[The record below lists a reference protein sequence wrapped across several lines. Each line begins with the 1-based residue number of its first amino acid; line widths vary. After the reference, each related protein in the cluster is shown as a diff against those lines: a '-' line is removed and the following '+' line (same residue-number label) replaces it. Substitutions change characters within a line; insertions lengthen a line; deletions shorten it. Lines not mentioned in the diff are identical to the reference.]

1 MKSYLFI
8 ITTLVLLAS
17 CKEETTNN
25 LIVNG
30 KIEGLRV
37 GTIFLQKIQDSALVS
52 LDSVAIN
59 GTSEFSLSTNIEE
72 PQILYLYLDVK
83 DGSKYDDRLSFFAKD
98 TIMSINSSL
107 SNFERDAVITG
118 SKNQDVLSVFNK
130 NLGQLNKTYLELMK
144 RSVLLQQEDNPS
156 PVAIQELD
164 ADYEKYLR
172 KKIIYAL
179 NYAAVNI
186 KTEVAPYILLQEGF
200 DANPKLLDSIYNLM
214 PKKIQT
220 SLFGKKLSELIKE
233 LKEN

>member
-1 MKSYLFI
+1 
-8 ITTLVLLAS
+8 
-17 CKEETTNN
+17 
-25 LIVNG
+25 
-30 KIEGLRV
+30 
-37 GTIFLQKIQDSALVS
+37 
-52 LDSVAIN
+52 
-59 GTSEFSLSTNIEE
+59 
-72 PQILYLYLDVK
+72 
-83 DGSKYDDRLSFFAKD
+83 
-98 TIMSINSSL
+98 
-107 SNFERDAVITG
+107 
-118 SKNQDVLSVFNK
+118 
-130 NLGQLNKTYLELMK
+130 MK

-220 SLFGKKLSELIKE
+220 SLYGKELSELIKE

>member
-1 MKSYLFI
+1 
-8 ITTLVLLAS
+8 
-17 CKEETTNN
+17 
-25 LIVNG
+25 
-30 KIEGLRV
+30 
-37 GTIFLQKIQDSALVS
+37 
-52 LDSVAIN
+52 
-59 GTSEFSLSTNIEE
+59 
-72 PQILYLYLDVK
+72 
-83 DGSKYDDRLSFFAKD
+83 
-98 TIMSINSSL
+98 MSINSSL

-220 SLFGKKLSELIKE
+220 SLYGKELSELIKE